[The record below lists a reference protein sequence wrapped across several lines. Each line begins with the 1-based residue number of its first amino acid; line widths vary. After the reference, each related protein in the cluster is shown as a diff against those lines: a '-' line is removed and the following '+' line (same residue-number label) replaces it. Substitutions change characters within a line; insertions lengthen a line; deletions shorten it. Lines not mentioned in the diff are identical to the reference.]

1 MTPAQRRRSARGA
14 AGPRRHATPTQARA
28 LALRILE
35 RVERSGAYADLTL
48 RHALGRSGL
57 APRDRAF
64 VTDLV
69 YGTLRWQG
77 RLDFAL
83 ATVSERPLDALEP
96 SVRTLL
102 RMGAYQILIQT
113 GVPASAAVDQSVRCA
128 KSNGLERAAG
138 FVNAVLRQLVRR
150 ADQIEYPAVET
161 DPVGH
166 LTHALSIPAWI
177 AAAWIDALGID
188 EAVDLAKAS
197 NDPPPI
203 VARANPQ
210 RTNRDALLA
219 ELRERL
225 PNAAASA
232 HAPLG
237 VELGH
242 EGNPG
247 LDPAFIEGRMT
258 IQDQAS
264 QLIVDFLDPQ
274 PGDRVLDLC
283 AAPGTKTTAIAER
296 VGPGGHVLAV
306 DRNARRLELV
316 GQACRRLGLSNVTTL
331 ERDATTALEDLVGR
345 VGGPFDRILV
355 DAPCS
360 GLGTLRRNAD
370 ARWRV
375 TPEDPASLAETQRQ
389 LLARALHVLGPG
401 GTLVYSTCTVWPEE
415 NEAVVAA
422 VLADEDTDDGIMSGG
437 DVPDAVA
444 PFMCDDGFFRS
455 WPHRHGTDG
464 FFAARLTR

>member
-1 MTPAQRRRSARGA
+1 MTSGSRRRGARGA

-48 RHALGRSGL
+48 RTGLGRSGL

-69 YGTLRWQG
+69 YGTLRWRG

-83 ATVSERPLDALEP
+83 ATVSERALDALEP
-96 SVRTLL
+96 AVRTLL

-113 GVPASAAVDQSVRCA
+113 SVPASAAVDQSVRCA
-128 KSNGLERAAG
+128 RSHGLERAAG
-138 FVNAVLRQLVRR
+138 FVNAVLRQLVRK
-150 ADQIEYPAVET
+150 ADQIDYPALAT

-177 AAAWIDALGID
+177 AAAWIDRLGVEEAAAL
-188 EAVDLAKAS
+188 AQAS

-203 VARANPQ
+203 VARANPLQ
-210 RTNRDALLA
+210 NDREALLA
-219 ELRERL
+219 ELVERL
-225 PNAAASA
+225 PDAHAAEW
-232 HAPLG
+232 APLG

-247 LDPAFIEGRMT
+247 LDPAFLEGRMT

-264 QLIVDFLDPQ
+264 QLIVELLAPL
-274 PGDRVLDLC
+274 PGERVLDLC
-283 AAPGTKTTAIAER
+283 AAPGTKTTGIAER
-296 VGPGGHVLAV
+296 VGERGHVLAV
-306 DRNARRLELV
+306 DRNPRRLELV
-316 GQACRRLGLSNVTTL
+316 GQACRRLGLANVTTL
-331 ERDATTALEDLVGR
+331 ERDATADLADLPER
-345 VGGPFDRILV
+345 AGGPFDRILV

-370 ARWRV
+370 ARWRIA
-375 TPEDPASLAETQRQ
+375 PEDPAALAETQRL
-389 LLARALHVLGPG
+389 LLARALPLLGPG

-422 VLADEDTDDGIMSGG
+422 VLADEAAAGGVVSGG
-437 DVPDAVA
+437 DVPDAVR
-444 PFMCDDGFFRS
+444 PFMDDDGFFRS